1 MDIMNFLIG
10 STCNIFSTDSANEAF
25 VNVIAA
31 ARLVVR
37 VLQILVP
44 VALIVWG
51 TLDLG
56 KSVIAGDEKKIKENQ
71 GRFVKRVV
79 AAVIVFLIPWIVGLI
94 MGTVGGDEWKQCWN
108 AGKTFNVNKI
118 KSNGSLEY
126 K

>member
-1 MDIMNFLIG
+1 MDIISFLSTAKCAIFGNDNANDTFVTIIG
-10 STCNIFSTDSANEAF
+10 
-25 VNVIAA
+25 V

-51 TLDLG
+51 TIDLG

-71 GRFVKRVV
+71 GKFVKRIV
-79 AAVIVFLIPWIVGLI
+79 AAVIVFLIPWIVGLVI
-94 MGTVGGDEWKQCWN
+94 GTVGGDEWKNCWTAAEGRN
-108 AGKTFNVNKI
+108 LSNI
-118 KSNGSLEY
+118 KRSDPLDV